1 MEAFSSVL
9 IFCAF
14 FISGLLSLDVTGPCR
29 ELPVVENFNLT
40 QYMGSWYEIKRYENI
55 NQPNAECVTAQYT
68 LNMTSSEVT
77 VENTMK
83 QLPNRNPLVARGRAI
98 TSPSANGRAMLNVR
112 FDNTPPNIEDS
123 DYWVLGTDYT
133 NYALVW
139 SCRGNNSH
147 SVESAWVLSRTP
159 VLDNMSHVYVNIL
172 IGTHLK
178 PDSFRMTEQRNEYCN
193 SAMTPTIKFLL
204 TVLSLVLVSVSM

>member
-147 SVESAWVLSRTP
+147 SNQPGFCHAHQCWITCRTF
-159 VLDNMSHVYVNIL
+159 M
-172 IGTHLK
+172 
-178 PDSFRMTEQRNEYCN
+178 
-193 SAMTPTIKFLL
+193 
-204 TVLSLVLVSVSM
+204 